1 MTPPTTLP
9 GRVLYFLN
17 VLGDTQPMCLDW
29 TKVGLALS
37 TVLTAIT
44 GAVSAVQ
51 ATVNGIAH
59 TEWSL
64 FASAV
69 GLHGISHG
77 IARFKRHQES

>member
-1 MTPPTTLP
+1 MTPPASKS

-17 VLGDTQPMCLDW
+17 LLGDTAPMCLDW

-37 TVLTAIT
+37 TTFTAIT
-44 GAVSAVQ
+44 GAVVTVQ
-51 ATVNGIAH
+51 ATVDGIAH
-59 TEWSL
+59 TPWGL

-77 IARFKRHQES
+77 IARVKRHQES